1 MSSQQCAKLREKI
14 GFTAAEDAR
23 RAGVS
28 LELFRA
34 ALAGVDWRKTKA
46 IPLVTVQAVI
56 KRLKSHPGYPIEA
69 AARALGTT
77 AAWVDGR
84 ISDGTVKLLCRTWS
98 NEHLYLS
105 EPMMKRLREAFT
117 KLPPAT
123 TAPADGLRLSEAAF
137 EAGVTATT
145 IIKWAND
152 GKLKRIKTP
161 IGWKYPREQIRTQ
174 ARQYWKTVRFHRAA
188 PPEWLASESSG

>member
-46 IPLVTVQAVI
+46 IPLVTVQTVI

-152 GKLKRIKTP
+152 GKLMRIKTP
-161 IGWKYPREQIRTQ
+161 IGWKYPREQVRTR